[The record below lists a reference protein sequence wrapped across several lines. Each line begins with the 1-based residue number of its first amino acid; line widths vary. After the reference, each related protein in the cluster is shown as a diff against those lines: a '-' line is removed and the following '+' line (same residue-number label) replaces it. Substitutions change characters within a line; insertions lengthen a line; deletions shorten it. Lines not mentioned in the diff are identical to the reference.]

1 MTTTGPLRILIVAR
15 DASDGML
22 LERRLMQSG
31 LNICAVRR
39 VDRLAGALETLRD
52 QAFDIV
58 LLDLGLP
65 DSQGVES
72 VTRLQ
77 VRAPHVP
84 IIVLSGPEDESAAA
98 QVVHMGAQD
107 CLTKGRMQGDSLTRA
122 ISYALERKKA
132 ELQLQATELRYRT
145 IFENSAV
152 AIIMADKEGKLCS
165 WNKFAEY
172 LLAVEGAELLGRDFL
187 SLYPESEWQRIQ
199 ASRIGGKGMRDHFET
214 RMVRGDGEII
224 HVDISLSVVE
234 DADGE
239 VAGFIGLLQ
248 DITERKRIHEVLDHK
263 QKNLEAIFDAAPV
276 GMLLVSEEMRV
287 VRANDAIRQMSKKE
301 YPDIVEHDLC
311 EALACVHS
319 MKFTDPSDT
328 SFSCEV
334 CSLRSMTHTALVWG
348 QAVRG
353 AEIRPGLSRNGEE
366 LRLWLS
372 ASIEPVIIDG
382 GKHVVV
388 ALHDVTGHKR
398 AEEELKETM
407 EMKSQFISTV
417 SHELRTPLTS
427 MREAVIIVLD
437 EVAGK
442 INKDQRHFLDIAKRN
457 IDRLARLIDDVLDF
471 QRLNAGKMKF
481 NLRENSIGT
490 TVEEAYATMQPHAA
504 TSGVELALDLEAD
517 LPPIVCDRDRIIQ
530 ALINLISNA
539 IKFTPAGGRIVVSAH
554 RRGEHLV
561 LRVSDTGL
569 GIPKE
574 DLPKIFERFYR
585 VQRPGQEIKGTGLG
599 LAIVSRIVV
608 GHGGR
613 IEVESEPG
621 QGTTFTVLLPQASG
635 HTGNGLS
642 RSADE
647 YIERTLARE

>member
-1 MTTTGPLRILIVAR
+1 MTTSEPLRILIVAQ
-15 DASDGML
+15 DSADSTL
-22 LERRLMQSG
+22 LERRLARSG
-31 LNICAVRR
+31 LDLGEVCR
-39 VDRLAGALETLRD
+39 VDRLAHALEALRNCP
-52 QAFDIV
+52 FDIV
-58 LLDLGLP
+58 LLDLRLP
-65 DSQGVES
+65 DSQGVQS
-72 VTRLQ
+72 VTKLQ
-77 VRAPHVP
+77 AHAPQVP
-84 IIVLSGPEDESAAA
+84 IIVLGGCDDENMAT

-107 CLTKGRMQGDSLTRA
+107 CLTEGRMQGDYLTHA
-122 ISYALERKKA
+122 VSYALERKRA

-165 WNKFAEY
+165 WNRFAEY
-172 LLAVEGAELLGRDFL
+172 LLAVEGTELLGRDFL
-187 SLYPESEWQRIQ
+187 SLYPQSEWQRIQ
-199 ASRIGGKGMRDHFET
+199 ASRICGKGMRDHFET
-214 RMVRGDGEII
+214 RMVRGDGEVI

-239 VAGFIGLLQ
+239 VAGFIGLVQ
-248 DITERKRIHEVLDHK
+248 DITEHKRIHEILDHK

-276 GMLLVSEEMRV
+276 GMLLVNDQMRV
-287 VRANDAIRQMSKKE
+287 VRANDAIRRMSRKG

-311 EALACVHS
+311 EALACIHS
-319 MKFTDPSDT
+319 VKFTDPADP

-334 CSLRSMTHTALVWG
+334 CSLRNMTHTALVWG

-372 ASIEPVIIDG
+372 ASIEPVHIDG
-382 GKHVVV
+382 SKHIVV
-388 ALHDVTGHKR
+388 ALNDVTDRKR
-398 AEEELKETM
+398 AEEERRDAM

-427 MREAVIIVLD
+427 MREAVLIVLD

-442 INKDQRHFLDIAKRN
+442 INQDQKHFLDIAKRN

-471 QRLNAGKMKF
+471 QRLDAGKMKF
-481 NLRENSIGT
+481 DLRETSIGT
-490 TVEEAYATMQPHAA
+490 TVEEAYATMEPQAA
-504 TSGVELALDLEAD
+504 KSDVEITLDLETD

-530 ALINLISNA
+530 ALTNLISNA
-539 IKFTPAGGRIVVSAH
+539 IKFTPAGGRIAVSAH

-561 LRVSDTGL
+561 LTVSDTGL

-574 DLPKIFERFYR
+574 DLPKIFDRFYR

-608 GHGGR
+608 AHGGR
-613 IEVESEPG
+613 VEVESEPG
-621 QGTTFTVLLPQASG
+621 QGTTFTVLLPQAPG
-635 HTGNGLS
+635 QTRAGLS
-642 RSADE
+642 GLADE
-647 YIERTLARE
+647 HIESTLARE